1 MTVARPWSYRFAL
14 AASVLLLVPA
24 ACGSPAATPAPGGT
38 ALPEATDAVEGL
50 NPDAILDSFGQPTAP
65 PAVPQAM
72 SQEEAQARLPFHF
85 ALPAWVP
92 AGFTLQDQV
101 EVVLPSN
108 ASNASEASGGG
119 YASVIVTWLNPD
131 DSALRLQV
139 ASQPADQPRL
149 GGAGS
154 SQAASVNGQPAVLVQ
169 SGSASLGL
177 ARLSLT
183 WESNSLSHSLS
194 ADAGLVSGD
203 DLVRMAESIPAG

>member
-1 MTVARPWSYRFAL
+1 MTVAHLWSYRFTL
-14 AASVLLLVPA
+14 AASALLLAA

-72 SQEEAQARLPFHF
+72 SQAEAQARLPFHY

-108 ASNASEASGGG
+108 ASGGG

-139 ASQPADQPRL
+139 ASQAADQPRL